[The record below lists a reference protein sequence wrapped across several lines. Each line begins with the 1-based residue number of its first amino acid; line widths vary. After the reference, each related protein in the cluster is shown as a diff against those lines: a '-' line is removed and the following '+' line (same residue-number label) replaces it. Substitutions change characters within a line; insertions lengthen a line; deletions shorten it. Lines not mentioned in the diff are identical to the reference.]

1 MLLPNSLLCHFG
13 FIFEFTLM
21 FRSNSQGRGVLFDL
35 ELQTATW
42 WLAHNTISKKFRN
55 GYHRGDR
62 VMTSQ
67 GRGVLFDLELQTAT
81 WWLAHNTISKKFRN
95 GYHRGELVE
104 DLARDLDRG
113 YVQPDELKLM
123 AAARDEGEVWVV
135 MGDGR
140 LWALKNA
147 KKYAHRFREPPSQV
161 QVTVHPFPFDH
172 ATSMRSNSSF
182 FRRGPPAIAVSRR
195 ASRTVVVE
203 RVALHVMLTCACHQI
218 PLNAI

>member
-1 MLLPNSLLCHFG
+1 
-13 FIFEFTLM
+13 LM
-21 FRSNSQGRGVLFDL
+21 FRSN
-35 ELQTATW
+35 
-42 WLAHNTISKKFRN
+42 
-55 GYHRGDR
+55 
-62 VMTSQ
+62 SQ